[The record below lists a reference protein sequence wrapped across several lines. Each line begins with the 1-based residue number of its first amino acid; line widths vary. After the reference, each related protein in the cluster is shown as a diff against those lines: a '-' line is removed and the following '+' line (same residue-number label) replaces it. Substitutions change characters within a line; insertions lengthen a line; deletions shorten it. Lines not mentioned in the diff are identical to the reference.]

1 MLSSTA
7 EYALRAVLFLAEH
20 PEPCPMR
27 AGELAAALRVPPNYL
42 AKILHQ
48 LVKLGLLHS
57 SRGRNGGFELAVPP
71 SRLTLLRVV
80 EAFDPVRKRQRCLL
94 GRKEC
99 GDRKA
104 CPVHARWKVLAEQI
118 VRFFHQTTV
127 GDLLAQGAG
136 WTSTTRRRT
145 HGSTQT

>member
-7 EYALRAVLFLAEH
+7 EYALRAVLFLAQH
-20 PEPCPMR
+20 PERSPMR

-48 LVKLGLLHS
+48 LVKLEILRS
-57 SRGRNGGFELAVPP
+57 SRGRNGGFELAISPR
-71 SRLTLLRVV
+71 RLTLLRVV
-80 EAFDPVRKRQRCLL
+80 ESFDPLRKRQRCLL

-99 GDRKA
+99 GDRNA
-104 CPVHARWKVLAEQI
+104 CPVHSRWKVLAEQI
-118 VRFFHQTTV
+118 VRFFRQTTV

-136 WTSTTRRRT
+136 
-145 HGSTQT
+145 

>member
-20 PEPCPMR
+20 PARCPMR
-27 AGELAAALRVPPNYL
+27 AGELAVALRVPPNYL

-48 LVKLGLLHS
+48 LVKLEILRS
-57 SRGRNGGFELAVPP
+57 SRGRNGGFELAISPA
-71 SRLTLLRVV
+71 RLTLLQVV
-80 EAFDPVRKRQRCLL
+80 EAFDPVRRRRRCLL

-99 GDRKA
+99 GDRNA
-104 CPVHARWKVLAEQI
+104 CPVHSRWKVLAEEI
-118 VRFFHQTTV
+118 VRFFRRTTV

-136 WTSTTRRRT
+136 
-145 HGSTQT
+145 